1 MEQKIAKVDALKLFW
16 KRRGTGEVKSAANW
30 GVEGGWNADGL
41 SPAAGLKAPWHG
53 LKPIK
58 NTRAIELA

>member
-30 GVEGGWNADGL
+30 GVEGG
-41 SPAAGLKAPWHG
+41 
-53 LKPIK
+53 
-58 NTRAIELA
+58 